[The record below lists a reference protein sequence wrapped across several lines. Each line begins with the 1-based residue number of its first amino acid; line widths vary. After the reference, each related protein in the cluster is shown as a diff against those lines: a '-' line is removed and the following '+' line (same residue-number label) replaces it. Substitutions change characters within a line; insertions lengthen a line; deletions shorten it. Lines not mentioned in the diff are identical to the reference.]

1 MSSRIREALEGA
13 RDGPGGW
20 TSRNIHALKDLD
32 ELEKAQAPS
41 AKLAKELDELT
52 YAVSTEESGSE
63 EWQKDAL
70 RVVDR
75 IIPLWA
81 ESKAGAS
88 RQGPSA
94 EEFRGEIES
103 RLAANAD
110 CMRSNLSHY
119 DELSD
124 ERAAHKVL
132 GDVLDWIR
140 DRMPAAGETPGP
152 YPMDEETEYAFDAA
166 GVPGDDVKKSIAAQ
180 ETLAADAALKPS
192 AEEIAVEAEEQSLD
206 IRQTAGMD
214 DGWGAEAPIRAD
226 ALKDFATWIRSQSK
240 PIEKQ
245 SGDGLKTAVAWVCG
259 LFSVTDSD
267 FSSRLPPEFNRAL
280 YRLMFVWSRDP
291 EFLERHPSTDEILAK
306 SKPATGGA
314 DPVGKAVRAVLTD
327 KRRSKAGATLEL
339 SIVAT
344 RDCWRQSMEKWRTE
358 QRAINEKDEGS
369 GP

>member
-180 ETLAADAALKPS
+180 ETLAALLGILEPL
-192 AEEIAVEAEEQSLD
+192 AVEFNRALH
-206 IRQTAGMD
+206 RLLTA
-214 DGWGAEAPIRAD
+214 WV
-226 ALKDFATWIRSQSK
+226 RSQSK
-240 PIEKQ
+240 P
-245 SGDGLKTAVAWVCG
+245 
-259 LFSVTDSD
+259 
-267 FSSRLPPEFNRAL
+267 
-280 YRLMFVWSRDP
+280 
-291 EFLERHPSTDEILAK
+291 
-306 SKPATGGA
+306 ATGELTSA
-314 DPVGKAVRAVLTD
+314 ARAVITD
-327 KRRSKAGATLEL
+327 PRRSKASMTAAGRALGSPPEPEPIEL
-339 SIVAT
+339 HG
-344 RDCWRQSMEKWRTE
+344 RR
-358 QRAINEKDEGS
+358 
-369 GP
+369 P